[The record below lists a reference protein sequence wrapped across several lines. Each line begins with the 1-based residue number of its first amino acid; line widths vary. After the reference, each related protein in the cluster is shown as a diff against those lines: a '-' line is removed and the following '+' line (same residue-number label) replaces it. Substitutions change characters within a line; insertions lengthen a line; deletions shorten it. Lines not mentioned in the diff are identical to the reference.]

1 MSNEKKEGTVPEL
14 YQALM
19 TLKTEEEFILFFDDL
34 CTKKEIHALEQR
46 FQVARMLHDGHI
58 YNAILEKT
66 GASSAIVS
74 RVNRNLQ
81 NGSKGY
87 EIAFSRME
95 DNEDE
100 DAE

>member
-95 DNEDE
+95 DNEDG

>member
-1 MSNEKKEGTVPEL
+1 MNNEYTDGTVPEL

-19 TLKTEEEFILFFDDL
+19 TLKTEEEFMLFFSDL

-81 NGSKGY
+81 NGSDGY
-87 EIAFSRME
+87 EIAFSRLEGSE
-95 DNEDE
+95 DGILK
-100 DAE
+100 

>member
-1 MSNEKKEGTVPEL
+1 MHNSRREDPVPEL

-19 TLKTEEEFILFFDDL
+19 TLKTEEEFSLFFNDL

-58 YNAILEKT
+58 YNEILEET

-81 NGSKGY
+81 NGSAGY
-87 EIAFSRME
+87 EIAFSRLDDPENEME
-95 DNEDE
+95 
-100 DAE
+100 

>member
-1 MSNEKKEGTVPEL
+1 MNNERRDGTVPEL

-19 TLKTEEEFILFFDDL
+19 TLETEQEFILFFDDL

-81 NGSKGY
+81 NGSDGY
-87 EIAFSRME
+87 EIAFSRMDGAGDGVE
-95 DNEDE
+95 K
-100 DAE
+100 

>member
-1 MSNEKKEGTVPEL
+1 MNNERKDGPVPEL

-81 NGSKGY
+81 NGSDGY

-95 DNEDE
+95 AAEDRN
-100 DAE
+100 AE

>member
-1 MSNEKKEGTVPEL
+1 MNKENREGPVPEL

-81 NGSKGY
+81 NGSEGY
-87 EIAFSRME
+87 EIAFSRMDGKE
-95 DNEDE
+95 DGN
-100 DAE
+100 AE

>member
-1 MSNEKKEGTVPEL
+1 MSNGKEQVPVPEL

-19 TLKTEEEFILFFDDL
+19 TLKTEEEFMLFFDDL

-81 NGSKGY
+81 NGSEGY
-87 EIAFSRME
+87 EIAFSRM
-95 DNEDE
+95 DGNGDGTSK
-100 DAE
+100 

>member
-1 MSNEKKEGTVPEL
+1 MKKEQRENPAPEL

-19 TLKTEEEFILFFDDL
+19 TLKTEDEFVLFFNDL

-58 YNAILEKT
+58 HNAILEKT

-81 NGSKGY
+81 NGSEGY

-95 DNEDE
+95 SAEDG
-100 DAE
+100 AEK

>member
-1 MSNEKKEGTVPEL
+1 MNNANREHTIPEL

-19 TLKTEEEFILFFDDL
+19 TLKTEEEFMMFFSDL

-58 YNAILEKT
+58 YNAILDKT

-81 NGSKGY
+81 DGSAGY
-87 EIAFSRME
+87 EIAFSRLDLQHTGE
-95 DNEDE
+95 E
-100 DAE
+100 

>member
-1 MSNEKKEGTVPEL
+1 MNNAHREDPAPEL
-14 YQALM
+14 YQALL
-19 TLKTEEEFILFFDDL
+19 TLKTEEELMLFFSDL

-81 NGSKGY
+81 DGSAGY
-87 EIAFSRME
+87 EIAFSRLDGTE
-95 DNEDE
+95 NGDG
-100 DAE
+100 